1 MEIREHRKKEKE
13 MKLQRKIDLE
23 NHLKG
28 KAGETNKNDKEFKSY
43 QK

>member
-1 MEIREHRKKEKE
+1 MEIKEHRKKEKE

-28 KAGETNKNDKEFKSY
+28 KAGESNKKDKAFKAY
-43 QK
+43 Q